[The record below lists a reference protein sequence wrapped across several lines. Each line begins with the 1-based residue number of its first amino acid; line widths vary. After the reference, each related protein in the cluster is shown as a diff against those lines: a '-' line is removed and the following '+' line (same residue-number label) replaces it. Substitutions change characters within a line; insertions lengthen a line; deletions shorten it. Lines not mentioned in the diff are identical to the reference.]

1 MYSTATAV
9 NDHVSQSQVSSESR
23 SQVFSSQG
31 KTMVTMRGDE
41 YTSSFDS
48 AHHFTM
54 YRYIKTACWT
64 PYIIQ
69 FCQKYK
75 NQNVLKII
83 SRLKNIFL
91 QKIKQ
96 FTNPLF
102 QILEHSIWLRTL
114 NRYLLSYHQP
124 CHPLHP
130 PSSEF
135 NEIIARIFTTM

>member
-1 MYSTATAV
+1 MIMYHRV
-9 NDHVSQSQVSSESR
+9 KFPQRVDLK
-23 SQVFSSQG
+23 VFSSQG
-31 KTMVTMRGDE
+31 KTMVTMRGNE

-48 AHHFTM
+48 GHYFTM

-64 PYIIQ
+64 PYVIQ
-69 FCQKYK
+69 FCRKYK
-75 NQNVLKII
+75 DQHVLKINL
-83 SRLKNIFL
+83 RLKNIFL

-114 NRYLLSYHQP
+114 NRYLLSYHHP

-135 NEIIARIFTTM
+135 NEIIARIFTTT